1 MKKKISSGFLALV
14 FLLQAFLPSFAYAN
28 QAKSQDTKLISRDF
42 KGSDNVVTIGK
53 LKGVGFSKDN
63 PTASIS
69 IEEVKEKNHKNTAAS
84 NGLEISDETNPQA
97 LRSSGS
103 PYINGQQPADPD
115 KPKYWANVKGEL
127 TTKGIDGT
135 TFDWNKVL
143 GQGAKVKLLFT
154 QTNGNVM
161 TGVTYSLLVD
171 KDGTYTWQGSD
182 GKPTYLPLYDVDGNP
197 YTYNVQIERNYSEN
211 VQLIIQE
218 SNGTPK
224 SQWREEGDK
233 QVATISFLDIN
244 IQQVAST
251 KFVSEWHTGVN
262 EADRPQIEG
271 YFKVDNETYNDFN
284 FPKNDTTR
292 TILRYSFLENFVEDE
307 DNGPWAFISS
317 ELEKT
322 PNTVEVKTGTQG
334 LTFGENNGVKTVK
347 SGDHKFKY
355 DFAYDV
361 IKGGKLTMTEIIPVT
376 FDANGGKFKN
386 FTAPDTDK
394 QIVKEV
400 DYNGTLT
407 DKAETPTKQGKAFKG
422 WATDKSGTTPATE
435 KEYKNLK
442 AAKTFYAI
450 WSDEDIQAE
459 ELVTSESL
467 IRFRKNKQPIITNDF
482 VPTFEDLKAQVK
494 VKDANGNFVALPT
507 TGVTFAIVDDKG
519 VEYDKDS
526 DDLKKFIYNKVK
538 ENNKDEVS
546 RTETVKAKIKY
557 DNGTEREIEIP
568 IVVLKNIYKGT
579 DDGNKYPHIPE
590 NYVKVTIDTTD
601 KAQDKQ
607 KTYYYVN
614 PKAKVIVP
622 VIDPV
627 GAGDNKFSKW
637 TMKADSATGDGADY
651 TKDKRQIYKED
662 STITAQYGT
671 GKIKIVYVEE
681 NGNEIDT
688 KYQIAGQDYPS
699 EKSGGLGKEADEL
712 QFASKGPDFKGY
724 IYSSKDSIKGKHYN
738 DPADPDKLDTVKYYY
753 FKKVTTE
760 EPTNKNVYFPV
771 IFDANGGEFKP
782 DTATQKT
789 VYVYFDGNNATVEKV
804 TFKEV
809 KDEFEKAFSNPT
821 KDGFDFKEWQN
832 AKTNGTK
839 PADDYEIQFK
849 GWDPS
854 TYTAKKEIFYAHYE
868 QASALVKYLDLD
880 GKPIADDFKIDGV
893 EYPTEKEGKLDEA
906 IASDVFTKD
915 TAPKLIGYKFNRI
928 ELNPKDGKYAL
939 KDKATIKIYYEKLP
953 DVIPEKDGSG
963 NPNEKPVGYV
973 GVKFVPTDKAKD
985 TTEKIFYVNPKK
997 DVTIPIANPE
1007 AKATYTFKEWKMG
1020 ANADGAVY
1028 TPSTAQRFTDDLTVI
1043 TATYEE
1049 TENIIP
1055 YDPSVPDPMVRPEG
1069 YVRVTFAAD
1078 PGLKLTEQKAYYV
1091 KANAGITL
1099 GNAELVKPKYSED
1112 TGYKFD
1118 KWDKEDSLVI
1128 EAADIVV
1135 TAKPTKLDNVIPE
1148 KKEDGTPNE
1157 KPEGYK
1163 EVTFVIK
1170 TGDES
1175 KGSITG
1181 VAKFY
1186 VNPTEYVTINPPATK
1201 PETGYKFGSWDKDAT
1216 IPTVYD
1222 KDTTIT
1228 GSFNGLKDII
1238 PKTKDDDSEKPAGY
1252 ITVTYD
1258 LEKLDNKEAGK
1269 FVDKEITVY
1278 YVKPNADVTIPQ
1290 PKVLANTG
1298 YEFKEWNP
1306 DTSKEAQYSENTTV
1320 KGSFKKLKDIIPS
1333 TDENDKPNAKPEGY
1347 VTLTFEKGANGKEI
1361 KGQTVYYVNPK
1372 ADPTKTLGDTTIVKP
1387 EVKAEVGYKFTG
1399 WDTKDDFEIKDNK
1412 TVIAQYE
1419 EIADVI
1425 PKTKDDESEKL
1436 DGYITVTFVKGEH
1449 GKELTGQAVYYVN
1462 PNKAVV
1468 LKDKAP
1474 TAVPNTG
1481 YKFARWDVSIDQA
1494 IQYKDGA
1501 QITALYNDP
1510 GNISTTEVEGY
1521 VKVEFKPGTS
1531 GSLDGTTDYWIKPGV
1546 EVNIPAPTV
1555 KPNVGYKFY
1564 KWDKPLTVT
1573 AKANDPTY
1581 EITAEYKD
1589 RGNIIPQ
1596 KNTDGSDKPEGYH
1609 TVTFKAVNGSLAGT
1623 LFYYVKPNVD
1633 IDLTNTANA
1642 ITKKANVGYT
1652 ADGGTWTPAIA
1663 SKKYSAD
1670 ETYTFNFVKLD
1681 DVIPKVN
1688 PQGGENKKPDGYVTV
1703 TLIPTDKA
1711 TDATNKVYFVN
1722 PKEEVKITN
1731 TPEGKKETIDGV
1743 ECTYVFRAWTVTRGV
1758 IASWTDG
1765 NIIGKFT
1772 QDTDIT
1778 ARYSKETKGE
1788 EKPKYDP
1795 KDVIPFDPSDSDPMV
1810 RPEDYVKVT
1819 FDADLGLKLTE
1830 SKAYYVKKGAKD
1842 TSGKPLTLA
1851 VLIKPKYKEASGYA
1865 FVKWDKDDSTIIGEK
1880 DIVVTA
1886 LARRVYSPSYPEIV
1900 YRDKIVEKEKIVE
1913 KITKIRDN
1921 QRLKEVRFMQGFEG
1935 KFRPHDG
1942 LTRAE
1947 AAQILANALKQ
1958 DGYKYNPTYPINY
1971 KDVKQK
1977 WYTEAIVITTQ
1988 ANVFKGYD
1996 DGYFRPE
2003 EKISRAEWVATLKRF
2018 QQLKD
2023 VEGNRMGLKA
2033 NHWATKEVEAAYEEG
2048 WLQIYTN
2055 GNAKFNANEPI
2066 TREEVAAVSNKA
2078 FGRLVDKIYIMRNDK
2093 NLINY
2098 KDINPSMR
2106 SYVDILC
2113 ASNSFIRDENF
2124 YMSHGIEYIKSKANN
2139 IEGNI
2144 IFNVQ
2149 LQNYEIIQD
2158 KFQRYLR

>member
-1099 GNAELVKPKYSED
+1099 GNAELIKPKYSED

-1258 LEKLDNKEAGK
+1258 LG
-1269 FVDKEITVY
+1269 
-1278 YVKPNADVTIPQ
+1278 
-1290 PKVLANTG
+1290 
-1298 YEFKEWNP
+1298 
-1306 DTSKEAQYSENTTV
+1306 
-1320 KGSFKKLKDIIPS
+1320 
-1333 TDENDKPNAKPEGY
+1333 
-1347 VTLTFEKGANGKEI
+1347 
-1361 KGQTVYYVNPK
+1361 
-1372 ADPTKTLGDTTIVKP
+1372 
-1387 EVKAEVGYKFTG
+1387 
-1399 WDTKDDFEIKDNK
+1399 
-1412 TVIAQYE
+1412 
-1419 EIADVI
+1419 
-1425 PKTKDDESEKL
+1425 
-1436 DGYITVTFVKGEH
+1436 
-1449 GKELTGQAVYYVN
+1449 
-1462 PNKAVV
+1462 
-1468 LKDKAP
+1468 
-1474 TAVPNTG
+1474 
-1481 YKFARWDVSIDQA
+1481 
-1494 IQYKDGA
+1494 
-1501 QITALYNDP
+1501 
-1510 GNISTTEVEGY
+1510 
-1521 VKVEFKPGTS
+1521 
-1531 GSLDGTTDYWIKPGV
+1531 
-1546 EVNIPAPTV
+1546 
-1555 KPNVGYKFY
+1555 
-1564 KWDKPLTVT
+1564 
-1573 AKANDPTY
+1573 
-1581 EITAEYKD
+1581 
-1589 RGNIIPQ
+1589 
-1596 KNTDGSDKPEGYH
+1596 
-1609 TVTFKAVNGSLAGT
+1609 
-1623 LFYYVKPNVD
+1623 
-1633 IDLTNTANA
+1633 
-1642 ITKKANVGYT
+1642 
-1652 ADGGTWTPAIA
+1652 
-1663 SKKYSAD
+1663 
-1670 ETYTFNFVKLD
+1670 
-1681 DVIPKVN
+1681 
-1688 PQGGENKKPDGYVTV
+1688 
-1703 TLIPTDKA
+1703 
-1711 TDATNKVYFVN
+1711 
-1722 PKEEVKITN
+1722 
-1731 TPEGKKETIDGV
+1731 
-1743 ECTYVFRAWTVTRGV
+1743 
-1758 IASWTDG
+1758 
-1765 NIIGKFT
+1765 
-1772 QDTDIT
+1772 
-1778 ARYSKETKGE
+1778 
-1788 EKPKYDP
+1788 
-1795 KDVIPFDPSDSDPMV
+1795 
-1810 RPEDYVKVT
+1810 
-1819 FDADLGLKLTE
+1819 
-1830 SKAYYVKKGAKD
+1830 
-1842 TSGKPLTLA
+1842 
-1851 VLIKPKYKEASGYA
+1851 
-1865 FVKWDKDDSTIIGEK
+1865 
-1880 DIVVTA
+1880 
-1886 LARRVYSPSYPEIV
+1886 
-1900 YRDKIVEKEKIVE
+1900 
-1913 KITKIRDN
+1913 KIR
-1921 QRLKEVRFMQGFEG
+1921 
-1935 KFRPHDG
+1935 
-1942 LTRAE
+1942 
-1947 AAQILANALKQ
+1947 
-1958 DGYKYNPTYPINY
+1958 
-1971 KDVKQK
+1971 
-1977 WYTEAIVITTQ
+1977 
-1988 ANVFKGYD
+1988 
-1996 DGYFRPE
+1996 
-2003 EKISRAEWVATLKRF
+2003 
-2018 QQLKD
+2018 
-2023 VEGNRMGLKA
+2023 
-2033 NHWATKEVEAAYEEG
+2033 
-2048 WLQIYTN
+2048 
-2055 GNAKFNANEPI
+2055 
-2066 TREEVAAVSNKA
+2066 
-2078 FGRLVDKIYIMRNDK
+2078 
-2093 NLINY
+2093 
-2098 KDINPSMR
+2098 
-2106 SYVDILC
+2106 
-2113 ASNSFIRDENF
+2113 
-2124 YMSHGIEYIKSKANN
+2124 
-2139 IEGNI
+2139 
-2144 IFNVQ
+2144 
-2149 LQNYEIIQD
+2149 
-2158 KFQRYLR
+2158 